1 MEKLSLISADLIHH
15 DCWTIRTE
23 KYLVNVKLLSQQFTN
38 EKYFISKVLV
48 LGKDS
53 RGLINELRNFK
64 KVKITKL
71 DHLDKDSFVI
81 DFLYPRHNSVSSLFY
96 DTNSIVI
103 SHRIV
108 DGIEKWKIITDSSL
122 VNHVLERLE
131 KTANLISFKEI
142 NIKKLGKLLDK
153 LNDRSLSFLK
163 IAYKQGLFD
172 YPKRKTLLSLSK
184 ELGIKPNTLLYH
196 IRKSES
202 SLLEILIDE
211 YYDLL

>member
-1 MEKLSLISADLIHH
+1 MI
-15 DCWTIRTE
+15 
-23 KYLVNVKLLSQQFTN
+23 
-38 EKYFISKVLV
+38 

-53 RGLINELRNFK
+53 RNLIDELKNFK
-64 KVKITKL
+64 GVKINKL
-71 DHLDKDSFVI
+71 YCLDEDSFVM
-81 DFLYPRHNSVSSLFY
+81 DFIYPRYNSVSSLFY

-108 DGIEKWKIITDSSL
+108 DGIEKWKIIASSSM
-122 VNHVLERLE
+122 VSHILE
-131 KTANLISFKEI
+131 KLENTTNLIDFKEI
-142 NIKKLGKLLDK
+142 NLKKLERLLDK
-153 LNDRSLSFLK
+153 LTDRNLSFLK
-163 IAYKQGLFD
+163 IAHKQGLFD

-211 YYDLL
+211 YYSLL